1 MCRFLVY
8 KGSDEILL
16 SKLILDPT
24 HSILK
29 QSFDSRLRLD
39 TRRGQNNADGFG
51 IGFYTD
57 RKLGAHPCLF
67 TSTTPAW
74 NCANLHRL
82 ASKTASHLIFAHVR
96 ATTEGSLSEDNCHPF
111 CHGSLMFMHNGGLG
125 GWKQIKR
132 RLGERLADKWYLS
145 VGGGT
150 DSEWAFALF
159 LDTLERMGHDPS
171 SLSDQGFGPTVLRKA
186 MLKTIALIN
195 ELIDSIPESVIHA
208 ENVDTRS
215 LLNFA
220 VTDGHSVICTRYV
233 GSSSDEAA
241 SLYYSSGTLWET
253 RAPEPGNRDYQMERS
268 DKGADVVLVASE
280 PLTFERENWINV
292 PTNSILTIHNQ
303 TVMVHPILDQY
314 YGRNPNRQRSTAFV
328 RTKGL
333 AANENASS
341 LAGTALPVA
350 ENGSILNNNN
360 NSHLLQNGS
369 AATLAHKKILGPT
382 IPFSVSAPRSRP
394 PAAES
399 SHSASSTVPRARTP
413 LAYSEA
419 AATPQLGSSDVRS
432 PSQPAL
438 PPQQQLAT
446 PSQGNIK
453 KKRASLTAVDPP
465 AYSSLQDTGS
475 PLTPE
480 PSRTE
485 FGNPAKLAQYFPEL
499 TLS

>member
-1 MCRFLVY
+1 MCRFLVF

-16 SKLILDPT
+16 SKLILNPT

-57 RKLGAHPCLF
+57 PKLGAAPCLF

-74 NCANLHRL
+74 NCVNLQRL

-96 ATTEGSLSEDNCHPF
+96 ATTEGTLSEDNCHPF
-111 CHGSLMFMHNGGLG
+111 CHGSLMWMHNGGLG

-132 RLGERLADKWYLS
+132 RLGSRLADKWYLG
-145 VGGGT
+145 VVGGT

-171 SLSDQGFGPTVLRKA
+171 SQPENGFGPTVLRKA
-186 MLKTIALIN
+186 MLRTIAAIN
-195 ELIDSIPESVIHA
+195 ELIDSIPESTLHS

-220 VTDGHSVICTRYV
+220 VTDGHSIICTRYV

-253 RAPEPGNRDYQMERS
+253 RNQESENKDYQMERS

-280 PLTFERENWINV
+280 PLTFERENWVNV

-303 TVMVHPILDQY
+303 TVMVHPIMDQY
-314 YGRNPNRQRSTAFV
+314 YDRNPHHRRSTAFV
-328 RTKGL
+328 RNKGL
-333 AANENASS
+333 AANEKTSS
-341 LAGTALPVA
+341 RSGTPLGAPPTIDMETVA
-350 ENGSILNNNN
+350 
-360 NSHLLQNGS
+360 
-369 AATLAHKKILGPT
+369 KKFLGPT
-382 IPFSVSAPRSRP
+382 IPSFSMASRP
-394 PAAES
+394 RGAVAGTAPIVGGCCGPT
-399 SHSASSTVPRARTP
+399 STIPRVRTP
-413 LAYSEA
+413 LSQSEA
-419 AATPQLGSSDVRS
+419 AAPPSDVRTITG
-432 PSQPAL
+432 PLPVIQTQAPASS
-438 PPQQQLAT
+438 QQQ

-453 KKRASLTAVDPP
+453 KKRASLSTTNTDNGSVT
-465 AYSSLQDTGS
+465 SLQTQDQHS
-475 PLTPE
+475 PTTPE
-480 PSRTE
+480 PSRSE
-485 FGNPAKLAQYFPEL
+485 FGNPNKIAQFFPEL

>member
-51 IGFYTD
+51 IGFYTQQ
-57 RKLGAHPCLF
+57 KLGAAPCLF

-74 NCANLHRL
+74 NCANLQRL

-111 CHGSLMFMHNGGLG
+111 CHGSLMWMHNGGLG

-132 RLGERLADKWYLS
+132 RLGERLADKWYLG
-145 VGGGT
+145 VVGGT

-159 LDTLERMGHDPS
+159 LDTLERMGYDPS
-171 SLSDQGFGPTVLRKA
+171 SQPADGFGPTVLRKA
-186 MLKTIALIN
+186 MLRTIALIN
-195 ELIDSIPESVIHA
+195 ELIDSIPESVIQA

-220 VTDGHSVICTRYV
+220 LSDGHTVICTRYV

-253 RAPEPGNRDYQMERS
+253 RVPDPANRDYQMARS
-268 DKGADVVLVASE
+268 DMGADVVLIASE
-280 PLTFERENWINV
+280 PLTFERENWVNV
-292 PTNSILTIHNQ
+292 PTNSILTVHNQ

-314 YGRNPNRQRSTAFV
+314 YDRDPHHRRSAAFA
-328 RTKGL
+328 RAKGL
-333 AANENASS
+333 ETNEKASAR
-341 LAGTALPVA
+341 LGTPPTIAPSVA
-350 ENGSILNNNN
+350 VEIET
-360 NSHLLQNGS
+360 Q
-369 AATLAHKKILGPT
+369 KKFLPT
-382 IPFSVSAPRSRP
+382 IPTQPR
-394 PAAES
+394 
-399 SHSASSTVPRARTP
+399 VRTP
-413 LAYSEA
+413 LSHVEPANPPA
-419 AATPQLGSSDVRS
+419 QVPIRS
-432 PSQPAL
+432 A
-438 PPQQQLAT
+438 PQQP

-453 KKRASLTAVDPP
+453 KKRASLTTVDTHTSTLPRD
-465 AYSSLQDTGS
+465 SSPVS
-475 PLTPE
+475 PE
-480 PSRTE
+480 PARNE
-485 FGNPAKLAQYFPEL
+485 FGNPNKIAQFFPEL
-499 TLS
+499 SMS